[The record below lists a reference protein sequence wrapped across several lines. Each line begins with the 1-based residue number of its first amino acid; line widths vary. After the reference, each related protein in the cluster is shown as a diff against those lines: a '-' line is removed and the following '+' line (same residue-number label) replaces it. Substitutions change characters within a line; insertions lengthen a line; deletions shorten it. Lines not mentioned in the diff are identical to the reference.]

1 VQTYY
6 GFNLVL
12 FSYFFDPKTSPRIR
26 FNKGGNL
33 LAVSANDNR
42 IKILAT
48 VDGLCL
54 MRTFE
59 SHSLVASRVGI
70 ASEAPIKV
78 SNFVFHFHF
87 LAGYAN

>member
-1 VQTYY
+1 
-6 GFNLVL
+6 
-12 FSYFFDPKTSPRIR
+12 
-26 FNKGGNL
+26 

-59 SHSLVASRVGI
+59 GHSLVASRLGI
-70 ASEAPIKV
+70 ASEALIKV
-78 SNFVFHFHF
+78 SNFLSLSF
-87 LAGYAN
+87 LGWTQTKSTGAIARMVTPETQKV

>member
-1 VQTYY
+1 
-6 GFNLVL
+6 
-12 FSYFFDPKTSPRIR
+12 
-26 FNKGGNL
+26 

-59 SHSLVASRVGI
+59 GHSLVASRLGI
-70 ASEAPIKV
+70 ASEALIKV
-78 SNFVFHFHF
+78 SNFLTFISWLDSQTKSMGAIARMVTPETQKV
-87 LAGYAN
+87 